1 MAKESRTTFG
11 FDLNPTGICSWPLNL
26 PHGDLIILLSVY
38 HEVDNTL
45 TVKQISGA
53 KLVAR
58 STGMALRSSLQDIFF
73 SNFIN
78 KMCIFNVY
86 EPV

>member
-53 KLVAR
+53 
-58 STGMALRSSLQDIFF
+58 TF
-73 SNFIN
+73 
-78 KMCIFNVY
+78 
-86 EPV
+86 PVF